1 MTGALSFIKE
11 GKGTNY
17 DTNLTG
23 CKRKQQ
29 QQQNTKGMEL

>member
-1 MTGALSFIKE
+1 MTGVLSFIKE
-11 GKGTNY
+11 GTNY

-29 QQQNTKGMEL
+29 QNTKGMEL

>member
-1 MTGALSFIKE
+1 MTGVLSFIKE
-11 GKGTNY
+11 GTNY

-29 QQQNTKGMEL
+29 QQNTKGMEL